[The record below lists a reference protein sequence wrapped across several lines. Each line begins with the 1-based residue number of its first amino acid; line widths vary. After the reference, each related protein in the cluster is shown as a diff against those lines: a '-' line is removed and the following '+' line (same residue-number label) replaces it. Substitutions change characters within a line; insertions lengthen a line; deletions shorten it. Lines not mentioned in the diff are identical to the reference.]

1 MKKFFSALLKII
13 MVVAFVGILVFVT
26 VAVINSRNI
35 AYEAYNYVYTSKK
48 DIDVNSLVEDI
59 DKNVHLDAGLL
70 GNEYTTF
77 VGDAILQLDDGIDYY
92 LDYLSTD
99 NLITKGEQDRII
111 NSYDSFVVQYN
122 NVLTALDNYKTAYKT
137 AQDEFWPPFATAT
150 VRGMEES
157 LVRHY
162 VIMFNSSYDLLQ
174 ALVGVIQTK
183 FDNNLTYNAQTHI
196 LKAGF
201 ARGAIDEIFADGFEK
216 DNRKEISKS
225 DKAQDYYAYANSC
238 GIFSNK
244 DVILN
249 EDLRKFVGDL
259 NTLNIYSF
267 ASNYDDYVKNLYG
280 TTRARA
286 ESAMKFLRDFI
297 I

>member
-137 AQDEFWPPFATAT
+137 A
-150 VRGMEES
+150 
-157 LVRHY
+157 
-162 VIMFNSSYDLLQ
+162 
-174 ALVGVIQTK
+174 
-183 FDNNLTYNAQTHI
+183 
-196 LKAGF
+196 
-201 ARGAIDEIFADGFEK
+201 
-216 DNRKEISKS
+216 
-225 DKAQDYYAYANSC
+225 
-238 GIFSNK
+238 
-244 DVILN
+244 
-249 EDLRKFVGDL
+249 
-259 NTLNIYSF
+259 
-267 ASNYDDYVKNLYG
+267 
-280 TTRARA
+280 
-286 ESAMKFLRDFI
+286 
-297 I
+297 